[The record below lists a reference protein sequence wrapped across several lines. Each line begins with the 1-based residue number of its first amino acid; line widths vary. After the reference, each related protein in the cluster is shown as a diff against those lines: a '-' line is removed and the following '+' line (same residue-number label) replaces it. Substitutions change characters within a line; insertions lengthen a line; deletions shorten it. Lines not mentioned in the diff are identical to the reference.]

1 MNPDQLRKYN
11 IHNLRFHI
19 KRKDTEY
26 TSHLAV
32 VPIKNYKSLST
43 SIPDLL
49 HPTELLYYNKLI
61 VEKRKASFS
70 MGRYAAKLAVN
81 NFIKEND
88 LNKIEI
94 ASGIF
99 GNPLVRYPSH
109 NVPYVCITHDSDFAV
124 SIAYPDVHPMSIDL
138 EQVHDDKIEII
149 KSQCSQSEIKMYQ
162 DSNMAEGVFYTLLWT
177 IKEAISKAIRCG
189 LTIPL
194 KLLSIKRFQLINEY
208 QYVSD
213 FTNFG
218 QYKAYSFIL
227 NKHVFSLALPKK
239 SELIVNQEEM
249 KKAFIVEN

>member
-1 MNPDQLRKYN
+1 MSPDQFSLHN
-11 IHNLRFHI
+11 IHKLEFHI
-19 KRKDTEY
+19 KRKDIEY

-32 VPIKNYKSLST
+32 VPLKTYHTMSPRVSDI
-43 SIPDLL
+43 L
-49 HPTELLYYNKLI
+49 HPKEMLYYNKLI

-70 MGRYAAKLAVN
+70 MGRFAAKIAVN
-81 NFIKEND
+81 NFVGETG
-88 LNKIEI
+88 LNQIEI

-109 NVPYVCITHDSDFAV
+109 HVPFVCITHDDAYAI

-138 EQVHDDKIEII
+138 ESIQKDKIPVI
-149 KSQCSQSEIKMYQ
+149 KSQCSQGEIKLFNNT
-162 DSNMAEGVFYTLLWT
+162 NMPEEVFYAMLWT

-194 KLLSIKRFQLINEY
+194 KLLSIKNFNHINDSL
-208 QYVSD
+208 YVSK

-227 NKHVFSLALPKK
+227 NKHVFSLALPMK
-239 SELIVNQEEM
+239 SELIVNQDEF
-249 KKAFIVEN
+249 KKALFTV